1 MMRGERDIKE
11 WATAKT
17 VGEEVKKKKGL
28 ASSKCL
34 YLRYKWLNNV

>member
-17 VGEEVKKKKGL
+17 VGEEVKKRRVLL
-28 ASSKCL
+28 A
-34 YLRYKWLNNV
+34 LNVYI